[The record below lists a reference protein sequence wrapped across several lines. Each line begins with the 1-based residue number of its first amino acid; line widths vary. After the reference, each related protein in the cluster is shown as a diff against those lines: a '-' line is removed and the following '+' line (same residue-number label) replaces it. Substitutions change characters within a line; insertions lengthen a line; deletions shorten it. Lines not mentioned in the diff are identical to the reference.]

1 MKTKI
6 ILITSLFLAS
16 ISNCLAQ
23 SPVSGF
29 MKEKGKGAIC
39 VSYSSEKYN
48 EVYFNAELVKGIPV
62 FNEVQTTA
70 LNVYANYGVTSKL
83 EAIVSLPYIQSVG
96 KGEES
101 FLAANGFENK
111 RSGLQDVSLFFKYK
125 AYSHRMDEGTFDFLV
140 SLGVQTP
147 VGGYKADEGF
157 QSVIAIGNSG
167 TKGMGLAIAQVKL
180 DNGFFLTGQAGY
192 RISTNKVPSAF
203 VSEVKAGYAA
213 SKVYTDCWIAFQKST
228 TKGTDILQPEFQI
241 FFPATQVNYA
251 RIGADLYLPVYKG
264 FGLNFGLNAF
274 VAGRNLGKS
283 AGYSIGLVS
292 NF

>member
-6 ILITSLFLAS
+6 ILITALL
-16 ISNCLAQ
+16 IVLLTNCFAQ

-29 MKEKGKGAIC
+29 IKEKGKGAISL
-39 VSYSSEKYN
+39 SYSSEKYN

-62 FNEVQTTA
+62 FSEVQTTA
-70 LNVYANYGVTSKL
+70 LNLYANYGITSKL
-83 EAIVSLPYIQSVG
+83 EAVFSLPYIQSVG
-96 KGEES
+96 KGEEA
-101 FLAANGFENK
+101 FLAANGYENK
-111 RSGLQDVSLFFKYK
+111 RSGLQDASFFIKYK
-125 AYSHRMDEGTFDFLV
+125 MYSHRMDEGNFDFLL

-147 VGGYKADEGF
+147 VGGYKSDEGL
-157 QSVIAIGNSG
+157 QSVIAIGNNG

-180 DNGFFLTGQAGY
+180 NNGFFLTGQAGY

-203 VSEVKAGYAA
+203 VSEVKVGYAA
-213 SKVYTDCWIAFQKST
+213 SKVYTDCWIAFQKSSV
-228 TKGTDILQPEFQI
+228 KGTDILQPEWQL
-241 FFPATQVNYA
+241 FFPSTQVNYA
-251 RIGADLYLPVYKG
+251 RIGANLYFPIYSG
-264 FGLNFGLNAF
+264 FGINFGLNSF

>member
-6 ILITSLFLAS
+6 NLVATLLIISS
-16 ISNCLAQ
+16 INCLAQ

-29 MKEKGKGAIC
+29 MKEKGKGAIA
-39 VSYSSEKYN
+39 VSYSFEKYN

-70 LNVYANYGVTSKL
+70 VNVYGNYGITNKL
-83 EAIVSLPYIQSVG
+83 EAVVSLPYIKSVG

-101 FLAANGFENK
+101 FLAANGFENQ
-111 RSGLQDVSLFFKYK
+111 RSGLQDASLFLKYK
-125 AYSHRMDEGTFDFLV
+125 AYSHRMDEGNFDFLL
-140 SLGVQTP
+140 SLGIQTP

-180 DNGFFLTGQAGY
+180 DNGLFLTGQAGY

-203 VSEVKAGYAA
+203 VSEVKVGYAA
-213 SKVYTDCWIAFQKST
+213 SKIYTDCWIAFQKSS

-251 RIGADLYLPVYKG
+251 RVGSDLYFPVYKG
-264 FGLNFGLNAF
+264 FGINFGLNAF

-283 AGYSIGLVS
+283 AGYSVGLVS